1 MSSLLDSK
9 IKGNNKISLVEG
21 NKIIFSDK
29 KVCITSLKFY
39 KELVLN
45 MKTQLSSKVNVYERS
60 YLKSNGK
67 IEKTSWHQTDE
78 MQNELVRKR
87 LSIKECH

>member
-29 KVCITSLKFY
+29 KVCVTSLKFY

-45 MKTQLSSKVNVYERS
+45 MKTQLSSKVNVYGRS
-60 YLKSNGK
+60 YLQA
-67 IEKTSWHQTDE
+67 IEK
-78 MQNELVRKR
+78 
-87 LSIKECH
+87 